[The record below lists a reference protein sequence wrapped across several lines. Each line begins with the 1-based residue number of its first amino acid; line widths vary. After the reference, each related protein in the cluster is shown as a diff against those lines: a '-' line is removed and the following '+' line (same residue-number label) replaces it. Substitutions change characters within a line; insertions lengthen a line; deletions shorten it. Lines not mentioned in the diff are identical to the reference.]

1 VSSLKKLLQ
10 QFHQQMVD
18 EYSATLQ
25 TKLEQN
31 IGVRFAPS
39 SSAAAAPAN
48 VAGTRHG
55 RHRIEAAI
63 ADLAKERGLRER
75 DVELLRDAIAGE
87 PRAKIL
93 KRRAIS
99 PNTFKTHVRLL
110 VKKLEVPS
118 MQDAALVVL
127 RRALDSE

>member
-39 SSAAAAPAN
+39 AAAPAPAN

>member
-1 VSSLKKLLQ
+1 MSLKQLLVT
-10 QFHQQMVD
+10 FHQQMVD
-18 EYSATLQ
+18 DYAATLQ
-25 TKLEQN
+25 AKLEAN

-39 SSAAAAPAN
+39 AARSKSS
-48 VAGTRHG
+48 REG
-55 RHRIEAAI
+55 RARIDAVI
-63 ADLAKERGLRER
+63 AELAQERGLRER

-87 PRAKIL
+87 PRSAIL
-93 KRRAIS
+93 ERRAIS

-127 RRALDSE
+127 RRALEAE

>member
-1 VSSLKKLLQ
+1 MSLKQLLAT
-10 QFHQQMVD
+10 FHRQMVD
-18 EYSATLQ
+18 DYAATLQ
-25 TKLEQN
+25 AKLENN

-39 SSAAAAPAN
+39 PGSA
-48 VAGTRHG
+48 VASRGG
-55 RHRIEAAI
+55 RARIDAAI
-63 ADLAKERGLRER
+63 AELARERGLRER

-87 PRAKIL
+87 PRSVIL

-127 RRALDSE
+127 RRALEAD